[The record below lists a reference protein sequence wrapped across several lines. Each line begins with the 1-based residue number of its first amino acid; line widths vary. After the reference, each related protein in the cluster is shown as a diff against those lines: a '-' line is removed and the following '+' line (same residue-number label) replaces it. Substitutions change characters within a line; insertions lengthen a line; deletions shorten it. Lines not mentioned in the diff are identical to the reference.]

1 MGWLLPSSTAT
12 PNVVKSSMLR
22 TFVVYICC
30 WYYIGSRNSDS
41 IKTAV
46 GVMQEVF

>member
-30 WYYIGSRNSDS
+30 WYYIGSGNSDS

-46 GVMQEVF
+46 GVMHEAF